1 MDLVCP
7 FDRFIFVADDAS
19 SRTSDERRAIRIGP
33 SDGACFDPRR
43 RGLFFCVM
51 ALPRRSGQVTVSAC
65 TSIGTQYVGELGGP
79 QRDRTARHNCLF
91 GSGRTLRGRLYSRCW
106 KRTWKLRSSA
116 VTMSWSP
123 FPENTTFASSA
134 ARSI

>member
-33 SDGACFDPRR
+33 SDGACFDPRQ
-43 RGLFFCVM
+43 RGLVFFVIARC
-51 ALPRRSGQVTVSAC
+51 ARRSGQVTVSAC

-79 QRDRTARHNCLF
+79 TR
-91 GSGRTLRGRLYSRCW
+91 LRE
-106 KRTWKLRSSA
+106 A
-116 VTMSWSP
+116 
-123 FPENTTFASSA
+123 
-134 ARSI
+134 

>member
-43 RGLFFCVM
+43 RGRVFCVI
-51 ALPRRSGQVTVSAC
+51 ALRATVRSSDCFGVYEYP
-65 TSIGTQYVGELGGP
+65 IGTQYVGELGGP
-79 QRDRTARHNCLF
+79 TRPYGEAYIVYLGEVERFAVGSTVGA
-91 GSGRTLRGRLYSRCW
+91 GSGPGSYG
-106 KRTWKLRSSA
+106 
-116 VTMSWSP
+116 
-123 FPENTTFASSA
+123 A
-134 ARSI
+134 AR

>member
-19 SRTSDERRAIRIGP
+19 SRNA
-33 SDGACFDPRR
+33 DGVIELGHRTEPASIP
-43 RGLFFCVM
+43 GAGAVGFF
-51 ALPRRSGQVTVSAC
+51 ALLRCARRSGQVTVSAC
-65 TSIGTQYVGELGGP
+65 TSIGTQYVGELEAA
-79 QRDRTARHNCLF
+79 QRDYARHNCLF